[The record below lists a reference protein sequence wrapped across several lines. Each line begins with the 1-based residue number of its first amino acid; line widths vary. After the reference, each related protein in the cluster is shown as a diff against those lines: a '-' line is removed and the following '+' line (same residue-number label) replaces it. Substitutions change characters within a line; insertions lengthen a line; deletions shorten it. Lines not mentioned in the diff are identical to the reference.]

1 MDPTPALELLTK
13 RNALR
18 NRNRDLADLTAESPL
33 PPRTKRR
40 VHAPSLPVTSPHVM
54 PATAPPL
61 NPPLAAAD
69 TSEVSSSFSP
79 DTTAAGSSV
88 ADSLDPLTSMDIDLA
103 VFSSPTRRKRPRRSR
118 RPARSLRRSS
128 HHNNG

>member
-1 MDPTPALELLTK
+1 
-13 RNALR
+13 
-18 NRNRDLADLTAESPL
+18 
-33 PPRTKRR
+33 
-40 VHAPSLPVTSPHVM
+40 M

-61 NPPLAAAD
+61 NHPLAAAD
-69 TSEVSSSFSP
+69 TSEVSSSFSS

-88 ADSLDPLTSMDIDLA
+88 ADSFDPLTSMDIDLS

>member
-18 NRNRDLADLTAESPL
+18 NRNRDLSDLTAESTQ

-61 NPPLAAAD
+61 NQPLAAAD
-69 TSEVSSSFSP
+69 TSEVSSSFSS

-88 ADSLDPLTSMDIDLA
+88 ADSFDPLTSMDIDLP
-103 VFSSPTRRKRPRRSR
+103 VSSSPSKKNRRRRSR
-118 RPARSLRRSS
+118 RPARSLR
-128 HHNNG
+128 